1 MKKSI
6 GKFDKEDLYLTIANY
21 RNNGRIY
28 LAVENAD
35 EELYADITIN
45 LVDMLL
51 PGDDYV
57 FVNND
62 MTKEL
67 RNFLEEKNIIGET
80 LYSNPYNMGQYDMVK
95 VDFDLLKEYDP
106 DGFEKYED
114 YKNHND
120 DYEL

>member
-28 LAVENAD
+28 MAVENGE
-35 EELYADITIN
+35 EELYADITVN
-45 LVDMLL
+45 LTDMLL

-67 RNFLEEKNIIGET
+67 RSFLEEKNIIGET

-95 VDFDLLKEYDP
+95 VDFNLLKEYDP